1 MYFNFDQI
9 MKNLKLFIINS
20 LKEKTKKTLNYLKE
34 YLLWVIF
41 IAIWTLLTICAA
53 VFATAFLFW
62 NFNIVEI
69 VFTNPFVIR
78 IFILI
83 VLSVSLFFTLAFPNY
98 FSDRIKKSKQKL
110 EQND

>member
-1 MYFNFDQI
+1 

-20 LKEKTKKTLNYLKE
+20 LKENTKKTMNYLKE
-34 YLLWVIF
+34 YILWVIF
-41 IAIWTLLTICAA
+41 IAIWTLLILCAA
-53 VFATAFLFW
+53 VFATAFLLCD
-62 NFNIVEI
+62 FNIVEI
-69 VFTNPFVIR
+69 VFTHPLVIR
-78 IFILI
+78 TFILI

>member
-1 MYFNFDQI
+1 
-9 MKNLKLFIINS
+9 MKNLKRFIINS
-20 LKEKTKKTLNYLKE
+20 LKENTKKTLNYLNE
-34 YLLWVIF
+34 YLLWVIVVTF
-41 IAIWTLLTICAA
+41 WLLLIICTA

-78 IFILI
+78 TFILI
-83 VLSVSLFFTLAFPNY
+83 VLSVSLTYKISCPNY
-98 FSDRIKKSKQKL
+98 FSDKFKKYKQKL

>member
-1 MYFNFDQI
+1 

-20 LKEKTKKTLNYLKE
+20 LKENSKKTLNYLKE

-83 VLSVSLFFTLAFPNY
+83 VLSISLTCTLALPNN
-98 FSDRIKKSKQKL
+98 FSNRFKKYKQKL

>member
-1 MYFNFDQI
+1 
-9 MKNLKLFIINS
+9 MKNLKRFIINS
-20 LKEKTKKTLNYLKE
+20 LKENTKKTLNYLKE
-34 YLLWVIF
+34 YLLWVIVIVF
-41 IAIWTLLTICAA
+41 WLLLTICAA

>member
-1 MYFNFDQI
+1 
-9 MKNLKLFIINS
+9 MKNLILFIINT

-34 YLLWVIF
+34 YLLWFIF

-78 IFILI
+78 TFILI

>member
-1 MYFNFDQI
+1 

-20 LKEKTKKTLNYLKE
+20 LKENTKKTLNYLKE

-62 NFNIVEI
+62 DFNIVETF
-69 VFTNPFVIR
+69 FTHPLVIR

-83 VLSVSLFFTLAFPNY
+83 VLFVSLICTVNLPNY
-98 FSDRIKKSKQKL
+98 FFKRIKKYKQKL